1 MGAWPL
7 PFFIPEMT
15 KHIFKNARF
24 VKSVTDIKQKPSDRF
39 QEIAFVG
46 RSNVGKSSLLNSLLN
61 RKGLAKTSSTP
72 GKTRL
77 INYFLVDEKY
87 YFVDLPGYGY
97 AKLPKQAI
105 KTWQKMLET
114 YILHSV
120 ELKLVCL
127 LIDSRRD
134 PQELDMQMADWL
146 HMNHI
151 PFIII
156 LTKSDKLTKNQLQ
169 KARSLYA
176 LEFPDHTIISYS
188 TKNSQTYLELSQYLF
203 DFLID

>member
-1 MGAWPL
+1 ML
-7 PFFIPEMT
+7 MT
-15 KHIFKNARF
+15 KLIFKNARF
-24 VKSVTDIKQKPSDRF
+24 IKSITDLNDKPADRF
-39 QEIAFVG
+39 PEIAFVG
-46 RSNVGKSSLLNSLLN
+46 RSNVGKSSLLNSLLR

-87 YFVDLPGYGY
+87 HFVDLPGYGY
-97 AKLPKQAI
+97 AKLPKQAV
-105 KTWQKMLET
+105 KAWQQMLET
-114 YILHSV
+114 YILHSD

-134 PQELDMQMADWL
+134 LQELDMQMADWL

-156 LTKSDKLTKNQLQ
+156 LTKSEIIQ
-169 KARSLYA
+169 KSASKSA
-176 LEFPDHTIISYS
+176 IIIY
-188 TKNSQTYLELSQYLF
+188 T
-203 DFLID
+203 